1 MGIKDTLVSFM
12 REEAYRPMDIQELV
26 AVFDIKDD
34 EYKTFKKALKTM
46 EKEGLI
52 VRTKKD
58 RYAVPERLGLI
69 TGRLQA
75 HSKGYGFLIPDVEG
89 EKDVFIPSNCMNGA
103 LNGDRVLVEIIEE
116 KNKIKMAR
124 NEKAR

>member
-26 AVFDIKDD
+26 AVFDIKDF

-103 LNGDRVLVEIIEE
+103 LNGDRVLEIGR
-116 KNKIKMAR
+116 AHV
-124 NEKAR
+124 